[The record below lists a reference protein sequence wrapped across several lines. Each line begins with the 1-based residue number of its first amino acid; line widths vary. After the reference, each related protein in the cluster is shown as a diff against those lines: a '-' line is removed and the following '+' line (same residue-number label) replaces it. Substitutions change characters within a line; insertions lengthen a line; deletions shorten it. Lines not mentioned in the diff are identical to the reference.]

1 MTAIAIASASG
12 QCLPVLLKSIEC
24 YVPNDVDV
32 YISSAFDVQM
42 PDRRV
47 VCMPNTAT
55 NFGDAY
61 NKVVKAAFMEHDL
74 LVVSND
80 DVVLTPT
87 SYDKLMADY
96 RLLSEQHKVGW
107 VAAKCDYAR
116 PAQNIRSYKQLN
128 GPRFQEEDW
137 IYECQVVAP
146 IFGVISRAAWQDY
159 DPINWFS
166 DDVQCYELGKQGYKH
181 FVSRSYVHHVG
192 SQTVGE
198 DFTKCRQEAEPWLK
212 ANRPEYHKLWY

>member
-1 MTAIAIASASG
+1 MTAIAIASARG
-12 QCLPVLLKSIEC
+12 VCLPVLLKSIEC
-24 YVPNDVDV
+24 YVPVDVDV
-32 YISSAFDVQM
+32 YLSSNFEVQM

-61 NKVVKAAFMEHDL
+61 NRVVNAAFQEHDL
-74 LVVSND
+74 VVVSND

-87 SYDKLMADY
+87 SYSKLMEDY
-96 RLLSEQHKVGW
+96 HLLSESNKVGW

-116 PAQNIRSYKQLN
+116 PAQNIRSYKKLL
-128 GPRFQEEDW
+128 GPRYEEEDW
-137 IYECQVVAP
+137 IYECAVVAP
-146 IFGVISRAAWQDY
+146 IFGVINKAAWLDF
-159 DPINWFS
+159 DPIDWFS
-166 DDVQCYELGKQGYKH
+166 DDVQCYELGKRGYKNY
-181 FVSRSYVHHVG
+181 VSRCYVHHVG

-198 DFTKCRQEAEPWLK
+198 DFSKCREKAEPWLK

>member
-1 MTAIAIASASG
+1 M
-12 QCLPVLLKSIEC
+12 LLKSIEC
-24 YVPNDVDV
+24 YVPVDVDV
-32 YISSAFDVQM
+32 YLASNFQVEM
-42 PDRRV
+42 PNRRV
-47 VCMPNTAT
+47 VCMPNSAS

-61 NKVVKAAFMEHDL
+61 NAVVKAAFNEHDVV
-74 LVVSND
+74 VVSND

-87 SYDKLMADY
+87 SYSKLMDDY
-96 RLLSEQHKVGW
+96 NLLSQQHRVGW

-116 PAQNIRSYKQLN
+116 PAQNIRSYKNLA

-137 IYECQVVAP
+137 IYECAVVAP

-166 DDVQCYELGKQGYKH
+166 DDVQCYEIGKQGYKH

-198 DFTKCRQEAEPWLK
+198 DFSKCRADAAPWLK
-212 ANRPEYHKLWY
+212 ANRPEYYKLWY